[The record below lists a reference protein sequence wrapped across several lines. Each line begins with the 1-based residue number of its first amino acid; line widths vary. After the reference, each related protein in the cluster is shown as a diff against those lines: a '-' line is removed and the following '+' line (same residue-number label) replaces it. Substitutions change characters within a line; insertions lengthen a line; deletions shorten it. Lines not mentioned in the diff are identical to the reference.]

1 MAIFIGCLL
10 IYVSIS
16 TFFWLIYDIPWYEK
30 LKNSFILAILM
41 GSYHNWNISYSKEGR
56 VILKED

>member
-30 LKNSFILAILM
+30 PKNSFILAILM
-41 GSYHNWNISYSKEGR
+41 GLIITGIYLIVK
-56 VILKED
+56 

>member
-41 GSYHNWNISYSKEGR
+41 ESYHNWNISYSKVG
-56 VILKED
+56 D